1 MWADADDWFEK
12 QQAEEQLDKLDEE
25 QRQKAQQA
33 LSDKFSGRAGP
44 SDPMQPDPSRPDP
57 MAALEAAAA

>member
-12 QQAEEQLDKLDEE
+12 QQAEEQLDKLEEE

-33 LSDKFSGRAGP
+33 LSDKFSGRAAP
-44 SDPMQPDPSRPDP
+44 DPMQPDPDAPDP
-57 MAALEAAAA
+57 MAALEAAAT